1 MSIDPA
7 SLRIR
12 SFPDPVLRER
22 ATSVA
27 EVNDEVRAIAA
38 RMIELMHE
46 ADGIGLAAPQVGL
59 GWRMFVVDVPEGEG
73 RLATAVPQTATPHP
87 IVCINPEV
95 TPVKSDLL
103 GNSEG
108 CLSLPDITC
117 EVFRP
122 AIARLTA
129 TDVDG
134 NPFDITAAGLLARCF
149 QHEFDHLNG
158 VLIIDRMTLKSQ
170 LANKSALRRMERAGA
185 GRRL

>member
-7 SLRIR
+7 ALRIR
-12 SFPDPVLRER
+12 SFPDPVLRGR
-22 ATSVA
+22 AAPVG
-27 EVNDEVRAIAA
+27 EVTEETRAVAA

-59 GWRMFVVDVPEGEG
+59 SWRLFVVHVPEGEG
-73 RLATAVPQTATPHP
+73 RSATASPQTATPQP

-95 TPVKSDLL
+95 TPVKSELV
-103 GNSEG
+103 GGSEG

-122 AIARLTA
+122 AIARLSA
-129 TDVDG
+129 LDVTG
-134 NPFDITAAGLLARCF
+134 KPFEITAEGLLARCF

-170 LANKSALRRMERAGA
+170 LANKAVIRRMEQAGA
-185 GRRL
+185 GRRP